1 MNKQRY
7 EKEQMQKLTDKV
19 SEIAWKE
26 DWPAEVQRALHL
38 VRQHDLVGALMKKAV
53 EQGEFDNLEGAGK
66 PLDLGENPFA
76 PDEMHMAYKI
86 LKDNGYAP
94 HWIELSKEID
104 VIREKLNK
112 EVEHFKKYTRMVFS
126 ERRSSGAIRRYE
138 QIKTTFYT
146 QSREHLEEI
155 SKKILDYNLNC
166 PVSRLGRANFDI
178 DDEMSCI
185 TKDIEKFT
193 EDIKGQSQSSSL

>member
-1 MNKQRY
+1 MNKHRY
-7 EKEQMQKLTDKV
+7 EKDQMQKLADNV
-19 SEIAWKE
+19 SEKAWKKDFPLE
-26 DWPAEVQRALHL
+26 AQRTLHL
-38 VRQHDLVGALMKKAV
+38 VQQHDLVGVMMKEAMK
-53 EQGEFDNLEGAGK
+53 QGEFDNLEGVGK
-66 PLDLGENPFA
+66 PLDLGGNPFA

-94 HWIELSKEID
+94 HWMELGKEIEAL
-104 VIREKLNK
+104 RAKLNK
-112 EVEHFKKYTRMVFS
+112 EVDDFKKYTRMVFR

-166 PVSRLGRANFDI
+166 PVSRLGRANFDVN
-178 DDEMSCI
+178 DEMESI
-185 TKDIEKFT
+185 INDMEKSI
-193 EDIKGQSQSSSL
+193 EDIKAPNQ